1 MRDLFD
7 AHKLH
12 FQNTFPMPYA
22 NRMEALDKLETMLLD
37 NEQALIAAVNADFGQ
52 RVAQETQLL
61 ELMPLLREIRHSK
74 RHLKRWMRAS
84 KVLTDWLFWPSRA
97 RVMYQPL
104 GVVGI
109 MGAWNYPISLT
120 LTPLANALAAGNAA
134 MIKPS
139 ELAPATS
146 ALLAQL
152 IAQTFHPAQVSV
164 VEGDAQIAAAFSALP
179 FDHLIFT
186 GSGRIGKKVMAAA
199 AQNLTPVT
207 LELGGKSPAIIQK
220 DFSIEQAAQRI
231 ISAKMWNAGQTC
243 IAPDYV
249 WLHASQKNTFI
260 EAALAT
266 MQTRWGDV
274 TQSADYSHMINEA
287 AWQRMSDLVASA
299 VAQGARAHAV
309 PATPSTEANHRHVF
323 APVLLTDVTE
333 EMRVMSDEIFGPIL
347 PIMTYEAFDEVLTY
361 VNGHD
366 KPLSLYYFD
375 DNARRAEQVLSR
387 THAGGA
393 VVNDCM
399 FHYAQS
405 NLPFGGVGGS
415 GMGAY
420 HGHAGFL
427 RFSASKAVLLQSSIA
442 AKVLNRLIKPPYTKW
457 TNRLIRF
464 LFKSRF

>member
-1 MRDLFD
+1 MKAIFE
-7 AHKLH
+7 AQKVQ

-22 NRMEALDKLETMLLD
+22 SRITVLDKLEAMLLD
-37 NEQALIAAVNADFGQ
+37 NEHAIIAAVNADFGQ

-74 RHLKRWMRAS
+74 RHLKRWMRAT
-84 KVLTDWLFWPSRA
+84 KVMTDWVFWPSRA
-97 RVMYQPL
+97 RIMYQPL

-134 MIKPS
+134 LIKPS
-139 ELAPATS
+139 ELAPSTS
-146 ALLAQL
+146 ALLARL
-152 IAQTFHPAQVSV
+152 IAQTFESTQVSV
-164 VEGDAQIAAAFSALP
+164 IEGDAQVAAAFSALP

-207 LELGGKSPAIIQK
+207 LELGGKSPAIIDK
-220 DFSIEQAAQRI
+220 DFSTQQAAERI
-231 ISAKMWNAGQTC
+231 ISAKLWNAGQTC

-249 WLHASQKNTFI
+249 WVHASQKTAFI

-266 MQTRWGDV
+266 MQTRWGDF

-287 AWQRMSDLVASA
+287 AWQRMSDLVSSA
-299 VAQGARAHAV
+299 VAQGARAHGV
-309 PATPSTEANHRHVF
+309 SATQSVKPNPQHVF
-323 APVLLTDVTE
+323 SPMLLSDVTDD
-333 EMRVMSDEIFGPIL
+333 MAVMQDEIFGPVL
-347 PIMTYEAFDEVLTY
+347 PIMTYDNFDEVLTY

-375 DNARRAEQVLSR
+375 DNAKQVEQVLSQ
-387 THAGGA
+387 THAGGV

-427 RFSASKAVLLQSSIA
+427 RFSASKAVLLQSSLA
-442 AKVLNRLIKPPYTKW
+442 AAVLNRLVKPPYTKW
-457 TNRLIRF
+457 TDRLIRF
-464 LFKSRF
+464 LFRSRY